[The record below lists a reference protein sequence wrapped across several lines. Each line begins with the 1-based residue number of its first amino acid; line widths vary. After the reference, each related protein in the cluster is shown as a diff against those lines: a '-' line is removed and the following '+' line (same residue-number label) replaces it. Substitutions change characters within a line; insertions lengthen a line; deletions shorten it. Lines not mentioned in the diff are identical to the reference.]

1 MSKKSPAPRESPGY
15 QPKATSS
22 RSAYALIAAGVVVAA
37 LVIGGFVW
45 NATKSYPP
53 VDDAVLAQNAA
64 IIVGGTPTPENPIA
78 TVDVF
83 EDPACPH
90 CREMEVQSGNAL
102 AAAAQAGQ
110 LRIRYHLLTF
120 MDSSSPSG
128 DYSSRAAGA
137 ILCVARNG
145 DDLQVFTR
153 LHGDLFAQAPT
164 GEADSDLTNTQMA
177 ELAGRSGANEATRQ
191 CIADGALV
199 GEAVEM
205 GKTSSVQLA
214 NSNDGNVATPT
225 VLVAGEQVPGILDGD
240 AWVAQIIAEG
250 APTP

>member
-1 MSKKSPAPRESPGY
+1 MSKKSSAPRENPGY

-22 RSAYALIAAGVVVAA
+22 RSTYALIGAGLLAVA
-37 LVIGGFVW
+37 LVIGGVVW
-45 NATKSYPP
+45 NATKSHPP

-64 IIVGGTPTPENPIA
+64 IIVGGIPTPADPIT

-83 EDPACPH
+83 EDAACPH
-90 CREMEVQSGNAL
+90 CRDLETQSGAAL

-120 MDSSSPSG
+120 MDSASPSG
-128 DYSSRAAGA
+128 DYSSRSAGA
-137 ILCVARNG
+137 ILCVARHGG
-145 DDLQVFTR
+145 DLPVFTR
-153 LHGDLFAQAPT
+153 LHRELFAQAPATDAT
-164 GEADSDLTNTQMA
+164 GDLTNAQMA
-177 ELAGRSGANEATRQ
+177 ELAGQAGADAAIRQ

-240 AWVAQIIAEG
+240 EWVATIIAEG
-250 APTP
+250 APTT